1 MRSSGN
7 WLTVLMRGVQL
18 NSLTALN
25 AGTTTPISY
34 TQCYVLGVGMTTNKQ
49 RRIGFPTSA
58 NVGGLSS
65 ILAHTYT

>member
-1 MRSSGN
+1 MRSRGI
-7 WLTVLMRGVQL
+7 WLTVLMRGCKL
-18 NSLTALN
+18 NSLTPPN
-25 AGTTTPISY
+25 GGTTAPISY